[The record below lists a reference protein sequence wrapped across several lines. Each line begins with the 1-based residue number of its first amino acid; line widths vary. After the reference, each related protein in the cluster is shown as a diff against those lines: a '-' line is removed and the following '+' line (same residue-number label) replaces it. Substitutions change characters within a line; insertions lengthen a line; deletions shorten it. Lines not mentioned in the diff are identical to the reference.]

1 MKTTKLCLLIL
12 LTMGN
17 CIVALQSY
25 IVSWANGFTKPTERT
40 GNGTPTFRPVLPDS
54 TITSNQ
60 DGGGDGSGASSTA
73 RTDELYK
80 LIYYATLA
88 PSSHNTQCWKFRID
102 RNNDDADSSK
112 SSSTGSITI
121 LPDFSRSC
129 PVVDPDYHHLYASLG
144 CAVENLVI
152 AAQAHGYETRVDA
165 SSPQDGIQV
174 HLKKS
179 SPVAALATPE
189 VMDLFQAIPKR
200 QVSRCDYNGHA
211 LEPSELDSLQKAVA
225 AAGGGG
231 GNGGGGVHVVLV
243 TDRKQMQ
250 DIQDQVLLANA
261 AQINDPSFMKELRSW
276 VRFNEKD
283 AVSHGDGLYSK
294 ANGNPS
300 IPTFLGN
307 AIFNYIVR
315 PSAENAKI
323 AHQVE
328 SSAGFAMFVSQIDDP
343 IHWVQAGRC
352 YERFALQATI
362 MGIRNAM
369 LNQPVEVAKM
379 RPAFVELMG
388 LKKSSRVD
396 LVVRFGKGPEVQG
409 ISPRRPLHDVVIM
422 EGKP

>member
-1 MKTTKLCLLIL
+1 MKSTTKLCILVL

-17 CIVALQSY
+17 CIAALQSY
-25 IVSWANGFTKPTERT
+25 IHFMANALTKPSTTAERNT
-40 GNGTPTFRPVLPDS
+40 NSTPTFRPVFPDL
-54 TITSNQ
+54 T
-60 DGGGDGSGASSTA
+60 
-73 RTDELYK
+73 TDELYK

-102 RNNDDADSSK
+102 RNNHDDDNDNTNISK
-112 SSSTGSITI
+112 SSACPAVITI

-129 PVVDPDYHHLYASLG
+129 PVVDPDDHHLYASLG

-152 AAQAHGYETRVDA
+152 AARASGYETRVNA
-165 SSPQDGIQV
+165 STPQDGIQV
-174 HLKKS
+174 HLKKL
-179 SPVAALATPE
+179 PAADAAVLLATTPE

-200 QVSRCDYNGHA
+200 QVSRCDYNGQA
-211 LEPSELDSLQKAVA
+211 LEPSELEALQKAVA
-225 AAGGGG
+225 TAAAEA
-231 GNGGGGVHVVLV
+231 GGGVHVMLV

-250 DIQDQVLLANA
+250 EIQDQVLLANA

-276 VRFNEKD
+276 IRFNEKH
-283 AVSHGDGLYSK
+283 AVSLGDGLYGK

-300 IPTFLGN
+300 IPAFLGS

-315 PSAENAKI
+315 PSSENNKI

-328 SSAGFAMFVSQIDDP
+328 SSAGFAIFVSEKDDP

-352 YERFALQATI
+352 YERFALHGAV

-369 LNQPVEVAKM
+369 LNQPVEVAAM
-379 RPAFVELMG
+379 RPAFVESMG

-396 LVVRFGKGPEVQG
+396 LVVRFGKGPEVQA
-409 ISPRRPLHDVVIM
+409 ISPRRPLQDVVIV
-422 EGKP
+422 EGKQ